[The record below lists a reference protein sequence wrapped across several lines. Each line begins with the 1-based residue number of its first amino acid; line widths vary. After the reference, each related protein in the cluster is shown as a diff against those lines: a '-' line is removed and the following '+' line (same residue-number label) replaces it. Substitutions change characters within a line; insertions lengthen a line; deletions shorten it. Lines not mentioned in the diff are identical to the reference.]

1 MKQKFTSENSYNY
14 IEIIEGREKR
24 RIVINGQIKRSIN
37 RRLTSVEDR
46 AILGLSRIFSKMAAH
61 GSPTWICLSILLCF
75 SKVPRDCRR
84 SSRFPSRYPI
94 DLARNLPTTIL
105 ILFLSLFGNEREER
119 NFNISRW
126 DFWMKKRK
134 KESLLPYYL

>member
-61 GSPTWICLSILLCF
+61 GSPT
-75 SKVPRDCRR
+75 
-84 SSRFPSRYPI
+84 
-94 DLARNLPTTIL
+94 
-105 ILFLSLFGNEREER
+105 
-119 NFNISRW
+119 
-126 DFWMKKRK
+126 
-134 KESLLPYYL
+134 